1 MTNPE
6 EENALERYRLIIT
19 IVGEYANEKK
29 GMYIKLISDLVS
41 YCAEYVRIIIEVEA
55 FTQFGRH
62 ALETKVYQKEMIEYD
77 KRRKIAHEALLSQ
90 LYIVNRALLKEEL
103 LKGKVPI
110 GGIYSLNPDTIR
122 DRNSVSDWAGYLVK
136 ALARRGFV
144 KLKR

>member
-1 MTNPE
+1 MDIE
-6 EENALERYRLIIT
+6 EEIR
-19 IVGEYANEKK
+19 KK
-29 GMYIKLISDLVS
+29 MDELVS
-41 YCAEYVRIIIEVEA
+41 QSSILVASPETIEKLKA
-55 FTQFGRH
+55 KGHPIRSSTITYKDYLD
-62 ALETKVYQKEMIEYD
+62 ALFD